1 MMKFKKQRY
10 YPSGAGVVMLLMLFL
25 SFSEQV
31 FSQQLKTITGTVLE
45 AGQPLPGVTVR
56 VKGSTRGTTTLANGK
71 YSIQAASTET
81 LVFAFLGMETRELV
95 VGNRTTIDVTLLV
108 SSSSLSEVV
117 VIGYGTVAKPDLT
130 GSVGVVPMDE
140 MMKAPVGTFAEA
152 LAGRVAGVK
161 VNAADGQPGGGIN
174 IVIRGAGS
182 LTQSTSPLYVIDGFP
197 VEDPDPGSINP
208 EEIESMT
215 ILKDASSTA
224 IYGSRA
230 ANGVILIQTKRG
242 KVGKPTVN
250 FSSSY
255 GIQSVPTPMELMS
268 PYEFIK
274 YQDELNP
281 NSATTRAFFAN
292 GKTLEDYRSVEG
304 INFQDYVLRQGTIQN
319 YNLALRGGTEQTKY
333 SISGSLFD
341 QAGSIINTG

>member
-1 MMKFKKQRY
+1 
-10 YPSGAGVVMLLMLFL
+10 
-25 SFSEQV
+25 
-31 FSQQLKTITGTVLE
+31 
-45 AGQPLPGVTVR
+45 
-56 VKGSTRGTTTLANGK
+56 
-71 YSIQAASTET
+71 
-81 LVFAFLGMETRELV
+81 
-95 VGNRTTIDVTLLV
+95 
-108 SSSSLSEVV
+108 
-117 VIGYGTVAKPDLT
+117 
-130 GSVGVVPMDE
+130 MDE

-274 YQDELNP
+274 
-281 NSATTRAFFAN
+281 
-292 GKTLEDYRSVEG
+292 
-304 INFQDYVLRQGTIQN
+304 
-319 YNLALRGGTEQTKY
+319 
-333 SISGSLFD
+333 
-341 QAGSIINTG
+341 